1 LDFDLTYV
9 SAETKEELEKS
20 YNDLYAKFEEQ
31 IKRTMFFVLTTLM
44 FASTTVYLA
53 WKYRKLEKMQGKS
66 SKEKK
71 EGLIKRIE
79 ALFFK
84 VDD

>member
-1 LDFDLTYV
+1 
-9 SAETKEELEKS
+9 
-20 YNDLYAKFEEQ
+20 
-31 IKRTMFFVLTTLM
+31 M

-53 WKYRKLEKMQGKS
+53 WKCRKLEKKQGKS

-84 VDD
+84 VDNLANNRHV